1 MDWPL
6 SACYRFVPFGPQIVS
21 SHYQNRY
28 HSGYNVSMARLDL
41 SFLGTFHVT
50 LDQRPVM
57 RFRSA
62 NNQGLLVYLVL
73 HSDRPITREVLATLL
88 WPDESENTAHNNLR
102 QAIFRLRQLLD
113 DTENDVPF
121 LTVTRQT
128 VQFNPAGDYSLDV
141 SRFLRAIEERDLD
154 AAVSAYTG
162 ELLPGF
168 TCDSLEFENWLR
180 FEREGLHRLALEAMF
195 EAAQDH
201 LAARRLDKAQAS
213 ARRQLVLEPWR
224 EPAHRQLMQAFAL
237 AGDRAAAL
245 AQYESCREAL
255 REELSAEPSPETVAL
270 RDEIRAGRYSLTA
283 TDETIRPPARTRH
296 NLPTDA
302 TPFIGREIEL
312 VEISRLLSSEHRRLV
327 TIVGPGGMGKT
338 RLALAVGSALLSQFE
353 DGVYFVDLAP
363 VEQPEEIAPAVA
375 AAMDYQPP
383 DPSRDLKP
391 QLLKS
396 MSQRN
401 LLLILDNFEQIPD
414 GAAVV
419 AEILRAGPSVS
430 LLVTSRERLNLTSE
444 SRYELDG
451 LHYPASLS
459 PDDTLDYTAIR
470 LFVDSGQR
478 VQPGFTLTGNNAAD
492 VVRVCRLV
500 RGMPLGLILASGW
513 LELLTPAEIAAEIER
528 GLEFLAADM
537 ADLPERQRS
546 MRAIFETSWRALSP
560 DEAMVM
566 ARLSIF
572 RGGFTRESAENVAGA
587 NLRILLSLVNKSFL
601 QRRAE
606 DGRFNVHE
614 LLRQYAADQRRQADP
629 EGRVDLAHCREFARL
644 VFKETG
650 GTSSS
655 LVTERL
661 AVEPDN
667 IRRAWAYAVDHGMA
681 EDLVKLAPGIII
693 LGLAEGSHHKLLLEN
708 AWQSLQRSGL
718 PDTHPHMM
726 RLRRYLMNSMWGFE
740 TRSHMKDLMLEFAS
754 LVESHG
760 DAELRLLVYFMI
772 AEFFNETRNSEA
784 LDWAEKGTQ
793 VALGMGEEMNIAKA
807 RASALRFLVDQG
819 RGDSTSLPRLEAY
832 LAFFESRVPPTFY
845 HVSALLWCLTSYC
858 LSLQDYERAIHYGT
872 RWLNMAK
879 GRRIL
884 YLIGAATSRLAEINL
899 AMGLPQAAAE
909 HVLDNLE
916 WHLAIGQVWQTLGAM
931 FSVVLEFMPLFGGGK
946 ETVPILSLVYH
957 HSEAIPLYRD
967 LIAEALPRLE
977 AELGT
982 AAYNAAWE
990 RGKTLDFD
998 TAVAWMRAT
1007 LSPDARRSI

>member
-1 MDWPL
+1 
-6 SACYRFVPFGPQIVS
+6 
-21 SHYQNRY
+21 
-28 HSGYNVSMARLDL
+28 MARLDL

-50 LDQRPVM
+50 LDQRPVT

-73 HSDRPITREVLATLL
+73 HSDRPIAREVLATLL

-113 DTENDVPF
+113 DTESDVPF

-141 SRFLRAIEERDLD
+141 RRFLRAIEERDLD
-154 AAVSAYTG
+154 AAVSTYAG

-180 FEREGLHRLALEAMF
+180 FERERLHRLALEAMF

-245 AQYESCREAL
+245 TQYESCREAL
-255 REELSAEPSPETVAL
+255 REELATEPSPETVAL

-312 VEISRLLSSEHRRLV
+312 AEISHLLSSEDRRLV

-353 DGVYFVDLAP
+353 EGVYFVDLAP
-363 VEQPEEIAPAVA
+363 VEQPEEIAPAIA

-419 AEILRAGPSVS
+419 ADILRAGPSVS
-430 LLVTSRERLNLTSE
+430 LLVTSRERLNLSSE

-601 QRRAE
+601 QRRGE
-606 DGRFNVHE
+606 GGRFNVHE
-614 LLRQYAADQRRQADP
+614 LLRQYAAEQRRQADP
-629 EGRVDLAHCREFARL
+629 VGGVDLAHCREFARL
-644 VFKETG
+644 VDAEADQSALVLLP
-650 GTSSS
+650 SSIDR
-655 LVTERL
+655 LV
-661 AVEPDN
+661 VEQDN
-667 IRRAWAYAVDHGMA
+667 IRRAWAYAVEHGLV
-681 EDLVKLAPGIII
+681 EEVVKLSPGIIN
-693 LGLAEGSHHKLLLEN
+693 LGFAEGSHHKFLLEN
-708 AWQSLQRSGL
+708 AWQSFQRLGL
-718 PDTHPHMM
+718 PETHPHMM
-726 RLRRYLMNSMWGFE
+726 QLRMDLLTSMWGFE
-740 TRSHMKDLMLEFAS
+740 TRSHVLDLALEFVP
-754 LVESHG
+754 LVEKYG
-760 DAELRLLVYFMI
+760 DAKLRFWIYFVI
-772 AEFFNETRNSEA
+772 ADMLHDMENLEA
-784 LDWAEKGTQ
+784 LDWAEKVTQ
-793 VALGMGEEMNIAKA
+793 PALDMGEELHISQA
-807 RASALRFLVDQG
+807 RALVLRILVDQG
-819 RGDSTSLPRLEAY
+819 RGDSTSLARLEEY
-832 LAFFESRVPPTFY
+832 LALFESRVPMNLY
-845 HVSALLWCLTSYC
+845 NVSDMLWCLTSYC
-858 LSLQDYERAIHYGT
+858 LSLHNYERAVYYGT

-884 YLIGAATSRLAEINL
+884 YLIGAATSRLAEIKL

-931 FSVVLEFMPLFGGGK
+931 GK
-946 ETVPILSLVYH
+946 DPNLST
-957 HSEAIPLYRD
+957 IQ
-967 LIAEALPRLE
+967 
-977 AELGT
+977 
-982 AAYNAAWE
+982 
-990 RGKTLDFD
+990 K
-998 TAVAWMRAT
+998 
-1007 LSPDARRSI
+1007 